1 MGGMEFGIALF
12 TGLIG
17 YGAFSFGRRYISIK
31 YPTGQISG
39 DATAIMAH
47 ELAPMDWKQ
56 WLLGGVL
63 TIGPLVGGHF
73 IKNVPLRSV
82 VQGFGFGAGIGTF
95 GKALDDGLAMLTKST
110 QLGALVYAPEISGQ
124 AFVAAAAAPP
134 KAGTAG
140 LPECTTCGRS
150 DGLGKCCRSSYAG
163 APNRMDVT
171 GNPPSVP
178 PAQAQ
183 PPISAPPQQTQ
194 NLTPREI
201 PVPPA
206 PPPTPQI
213 PPPPVLQQNPL
224 SPQVPGNNL
233 PAAPPAMSPSPIP
246 AMPLTAPVGVRGFP
260 RMNGLQNH
268 NWGHPDD

>member
-17 YGAFSFGRRYISIK
+17 YGAFSFGRRYLAAKNPGASGSIA
-31 YPTGQISG
+31 GVMG
-39 DATAIMAH
+39 E

-56 WLLGGVL
+56 WLLGIGL
-63 TIGPLVGGHF
+63 TAAPLIGGHF

-110 QLGALVYAPEISGQ
+110 QIGALVYAPELSGQ
-124 AFVAAAAAPP
+124 AFRAQQAPSTSTNTT
-134 KAGTAG
+134 GTSG

-183 PPISAPPQQTQ
+183 PPIQAPPPPQ

-206 PPPTPQI
+206 PPPSPQI
-213 PPPPVLQQNPL
+213 PPPPVLMQNPL

-233 PAAPPAMSPSPIP
+233 PGSPPAAPMSPIP
-246 AMPLTAPVGVRGFP
+246 ASPLTAPVGVRGFP